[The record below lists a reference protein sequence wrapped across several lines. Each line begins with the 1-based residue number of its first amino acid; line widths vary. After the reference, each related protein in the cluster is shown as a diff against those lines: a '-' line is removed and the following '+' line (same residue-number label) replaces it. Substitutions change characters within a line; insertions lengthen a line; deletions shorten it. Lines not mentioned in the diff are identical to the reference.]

1 MALYE
6 VTYSTK
12 TTSND
17 DLSFSDIILVE
28 AATNEE
34 LTTKVV
40 DIVRKLGRPGDFCVD
55 SIGDNPY
62 ETPSMRRISKKIV
75 KDRDNLVSIINTLI
89 CKPNQGP

>member
-1 MALYE
+1 MAIYE

-34 LTTKVV
+34 LTAKVV
-40 DIVRKLGRPGDFCVD
+40 DIVRKLGPPVIF
-55 SIGDNPY
+55 
-62 ETPSMRRISKKIV
+62 
-75 KDRDNLVSIINTLI
+75 VSIALEMIRMKRLLRGVL
-89 CKPNQGP
+89 QRR